1 MTADPAQEF
10 QKIFAALK
18 DYELLLVSDRT
29 FPSVGGLITG
39 SPIKGSWW
47 SHPLAHTIFGVNEV
61 LEDHKDVLITKLID
75 GKVTFVYRTM
85 WPYIF
90 AVATANEGWQTN
102 DLSIAAKSLFEQLQ
116 KKERL
121 NTSKLHQVKGIKLGD
136 VTRELEQ
143 RLLVH
148 TEQIHTESGA
158 HAKIVETWSSW
169 ADRVGMKDRTVEP
182 EAAKRSLQER
192 VEQLNRK
199 FRAKARLPWQL

>member
-10 QKIFAALK
+10 QKVFAALK
-18 DYELLLVSDRT
+18 DCGLLLVSDRT
-29 FPSVGGLITG
+29 FPSVSGLIAG

-61 LEDHKDVLITKLID
+61 LEDHKDVLITKLVD
-75 GKVTFVYRTM
+75 GKVTFVYRSM
-85 WPYIF
+85 WAKVF
-90 AVATANEGWQTN
+90 SVAAANERWQTN
-102 DLSIAAKSLFEQLQ
+102 DLSTAAKSLFEQLQ

-121 NTSKLHQVKGIKLGD
+121 DTSKLHQVEGMKLGD

-158 HAKIVETWSSW
+158 HAKIVETWDSW
-169 ADRVGMKDRTVEP
+169 ADRVGLKDRGPEP
-182 EAAKRSLQER
+182 KSAKRSLEKLVR
-192 VEQLNRK
+192 ELNEK
-199 FRAKARLPWQL
+199 FSSNARLPWP